1 MDIIVFQKVMVSYL
15 KRKHKKYLYY
25 FMVFIGVILTY
36 LISYLFNY
44 IRFNDIEYVSN
55 KVDKVMVDDLRSK
68 LNELSNSNLLSN
80 GYVLGK
86 VMVRDIYNFY
96 EEIIINVDN
105 EVNIGDGVLNS
116 EGLIGIVSKIDNDRV
131 YVRLLSSKYNV
142 SVKINDCYGNLSNGY
157 VDMVDKDCNIKEG
170 DKVVTSGLNNI
181 VKDIYVGEVME
192 VSEEELGLI
201 IKVNLINNKYLN
213 YVGVIT

>member
-1 MDIIVFQKVMVSYL
+1 
-15 KRKHKKYLYY
+15 
-25 FMVFIGVILTY
+25 MVFIGVILTY
-36 LISYLFNY
+36 LLSYLFNY
-44 IRFNDIEYVSN
+44 VRFNDMEYVSN
-55 KVDKVMVDDLRSK
+55 KVDKVMINDLRSK
-68 LNELSNSNLLSN
+68 LNELSNSNLVNN

-86 VMVRDIYNFY
+86 VMVRDIYSFY

-142 SVKINDCYGNLSNGY
+142 SVRINECYGNLSNGK
-157 VDMVDKDCNIKEG
+157 VNMIDKECNINKG

-181 VKDIYVGEVME
+181 IKDIYVGEVME
-192 VSEEELGLI
+192 VSEDELGLI
-201 IKVNLINNKYLN
+201 IDIKLINNKYLN